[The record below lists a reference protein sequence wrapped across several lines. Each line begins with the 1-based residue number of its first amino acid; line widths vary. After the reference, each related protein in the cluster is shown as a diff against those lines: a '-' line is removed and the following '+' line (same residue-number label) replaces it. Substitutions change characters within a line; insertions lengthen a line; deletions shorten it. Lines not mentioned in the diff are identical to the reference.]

1 MNTLVS
7 TVKRLESELL
17 QPLDFACPVFVV
29 DTDDGY
35 RPTLDELATEID
47 SLYSRP
53 RVHELDR
60 LASTQTTSDL
70 R

>member
-1 MNTLVS
+1 MNTLVP
-7 TVKRLESELL
+7 TVKRLELELL
-17 QPLDFACPVFVV
+17 QPLDFGCPVFVV

-53 RVHELDR
+53 RGHELDR
-60 LASTQTTSDL
+60 LASAPTSSDL
-70 R
+70 C